1 MSRAALSAFV
11 WGVYLIVAGLGF
23 LLMPNFVL
31 PLLGFA
37 TTAEGWV
44 QVLGL
49 LVAILGFYYF
59 YSARWNVVPFF
70 QLSVAG
76 RFAFMAG
83 CIGLAISGSMS
94 PLLLIFGVL
103 DGIGAIWTWLSLR
116 GMTEA
121 SSTAAPSDAGVS

>member
-11 WGVYLIVAGLGF
+11 WGVYLIIAGLGL

-44 QVLGL
+44 RVLGL
-49 LVAILGFYYF
+49 LASILGMYYIF
-59 YSARWNVVPFF
+59 SARWNIVPFF
-70 QLSVAG
+70 LLTVAG
-76 RFAFMAG
+76 RLAFMAG
-83 CIGLAISGSMS
+83 CIGLVISGLMS
-94 PLLLIFGVL
+94 PSLLIFGGL
-103 DGIGAIWTWLSLR
+103 DAIGAIWTWLSLR

-121 SSTAAPSDAGVS
+121 SNSVARA

>member
-11 WGVYLIVAGLGF
+11 WGVYLIVAGLGL

-44 QVLGL
+44 RVLGL
-49 LVAILGFYYF
+49 LASILGMYYF
-59 YSARWNVVPFF
+59 FAARWNIVPFF
-70 QLSVAG
+70 QLTVAG

-83 CIGLAISGSMS
+83 CIGLVISGLMS
-94 PLLLIFGVL
+94 PSLLIFGVL
-103 DGIGAIWTWLSLR
+103 DTIGAIWTWLSLR

-121 SSTAAPSDAGVS
+121 SNSVARA

>member
-11 WGVYLIVAGLGF
+11 WGVYLIIAGLGL

-44 QVLGL
+44 RVLGL
-49 LVAILGFYYF
+49 LASILGMYYIF
-59 YSARWNVVPFF
+59 SARWNIVPFF
-70 QLSVAG
+70 QLTVAG
-76 RFAFMAG
+76 RLAFMAG
-83 CIGLAISGSMS
+83 CIGLVISGLMS
-94 PLLLIFGVL
+94 LSLLIFGVL
-103 DGIGAIWTWLSLR
+103 DTIGAIWTWLSLR

-121 SSTAAPSDAGVS
+121 SNSVARA

>member
-11 WGVYLIVAGLGF
+11 WGVYLIIAGLGL

-44 QVLGL
+44 RVLGL
-49 LVAILGFYYF
+49 LASILGMYYVF
-59 YSARWNVVPFF
+59 SARWNIVPFF
-70 QLSVAG
+70 QLTVAG
-76 RFAFMAG
+76 RLAFMAG
-83 CIGLAISGSMS
+83 CIGLVISGLMS
-94 PLLLIFGVL
+94 PSLLIFGGL
-103 DGIGAIWTWLSLR
+103 DAIGAIWTWLSLR

-121 SSTAAPSDAGVS
+121 SNSVARA

>member
-11 WGVYLIVAGLGF
+11 WGVYLIIAGLGL

-44 QVLGL
+44 RVLGL
-49 LVAILGFYYF
+49 LASILGMYYIF
-59 YSARWNVVPFF
+59 SARWNIVPFF
-70 QLSVAG
+70 QLTVAG
-76 RFAFMAG
+76 RLAFMAG
-83 CIGLAISGSMS
+83 CIGLVISGLMS
-94 PLLLIFGVL
+94 PSLLIFGGL
-103 DGIGAIWTWLSLR
+103 DAIGAIWTWLSLR

-121 SSTAAPSDAGVS
+121 SNSVARA

>member
-11 WGVYLIVAGLGF
+11 WGVYLIIAGLGL

-44 QVLGL
+44 RVLGL
-49 LVAILGFYYF
+49 LASILGMYYIF
-59 YSARWNVVPFF
+59 SARWNIVPFF
-70 QLSVAG
+70 QLTVAG
-76 RFAFMAG
+76 RLAFMAG
-83 CIGLAISGSMS
+83 CIGLVISGLMS
-94 PLLLIFGVL
+94 PSLLIFGGL
-103 DGIGAIWTWLSLR
+103 DAIGAIWTWLSLR

-121 SSTAAPSDAGVS
+121 SNSVACA